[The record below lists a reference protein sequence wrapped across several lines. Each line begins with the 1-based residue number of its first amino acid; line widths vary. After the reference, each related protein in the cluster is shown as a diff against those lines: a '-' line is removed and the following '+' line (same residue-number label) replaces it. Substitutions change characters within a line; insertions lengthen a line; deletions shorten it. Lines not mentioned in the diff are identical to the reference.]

1 MATTVKENLTIFALF
16 VCFVALRPSQPILQR
31 RDNTS
36 NLCDFIQHWDA
47 MTSKRYLN
55 YNH

>member
-47 MTSKRYLN
+47 VTSETYLN